1 MSSVLDL
8 LGFIVS
14 GWQSGLTSWPVII
27 YPLLSWGSGRC
38 HYPTML
44 LRELTGPVFSMVWIH
59 YRTQFPSLTGEPS
72 IVSDPLLESF
82 EHLSDILFDF
92 TDLGFRPISLWTL
105 SFAFMVSHIEI
116 ALTGSPPRF
125 RVF

>member
-1 MSSVLDL
+1 M
-8 LGFIVS
+8 VS
-14 GWQSGLTSWPVII
+14 GWQSGLTSWPVRI

-59 YRTQFPSLTGEPS
+59 YRTQFPSLTGEPC

-82 EHLSDILFDF
+82 EHLSDILFYF